1 MQAQCKDQLTT
12 DFEGEPGWE
21 GNNVATFEMTIVRTL
36 QGEFQISNG
45 YGPEKAT
52 QVLNVMGKSY

>member
-1 MQAQCKDQLTT
+1 MQAQCKDQLTA

-21 GNNVATFEMTIVRTL
+21 GDNAATLEMTIVRTL
-36 QGEFQISNG
+36 RGEFQISNS

-52 QVLNVMGKSY
+52 QVLNVMGNSY